1 MTSTFKRNL
10 RRKSKR
16 RNEAVLK
23 MKKRSAFDY
32 LAIGIGVIVL
42 LLFIAIYFYS

>member
-10 RRKSKR
+10 KRKSKR
-16 RNEAVLK
+16 RKEAVLM

-32 LAIGIGVIVL
+32 LAIGIGVIAL
-42 LLFIAIYFYS
+42 LLFISIYFYS

>member
-10 RRKSKR
+10 KRKSKR
-16 RNEAVLK
+16 RKEAVLK
-23 MKKRSAFDY
+23 MEKRSAFDY
-32 LAIGIGVIVL
+32 LAIGIGVIAL